1 MREPRPNSTFYVAVV
16 ASLAIALTALSACST
31 VKRIKGPEDGASTE
45 KAARN
50 VEPSDP
56 LARPTQVGW
65 TSARATRCGFIFSPD
80 QLRASY
86 IASERAAGR
95 TPNEMKKI
103 EKAYDYTLESV
114 TLTIN
119 DNQTY
124 CNKERLDAI
133 RADLNR
139 YLSGDYRAKAR
150 MAR

>member
-1 MREPRPNSTFYVAVV
+1 MRTSPPSSTSCA
-16 ASLAIALTALSACST
+16 AIAAILVIALAALSACST
-31 VKRIKGPEDGASTE
+31 VSGLTGSVDGASTE

-50 VEPSDP
+50 VEPTDP

-65 TSARATRCGFIFSPD
+65 TSARATRCGFIFNPN
-80 QLRASY
+80 QLRSDYFA
-86 IASERAAGR
+86 AELAAGR
-95 TPNEMKKI
+95 SQAEMKKI
-103 EKAYDYTLESV
+103 KKAYNYTHESV
-114 TLTIN
+114 TITIN
-119 DNQTY
+119 DNHSY

>member
-1 MREPRPNSTFYVAVV
+1 MRCPRPNSAPCAIVA
-16 ASLAIALTALSACST
+16 AALLIALTALSACST
-31 VKRIKGPEDGASTE
+31 VNRIKGPEDGASSE

-56 LARPTQVGW
+56 LARPTQIGW
-65 TSARATRCGFIFSPD
+65 TSARATRCGFIFSPN
-80 QLRASY
+80 QLRSNYLTA
-86 IASERAAGR
+86 ERAAGR
-95 TPNEMKKI
+95 TDAEMRKI
-103 EKAYDYTLESV
+103 VKAYDYTLESV

-119 DNQTY
+119 DNKAY

-133 RADLNR
+133 RVDLNR